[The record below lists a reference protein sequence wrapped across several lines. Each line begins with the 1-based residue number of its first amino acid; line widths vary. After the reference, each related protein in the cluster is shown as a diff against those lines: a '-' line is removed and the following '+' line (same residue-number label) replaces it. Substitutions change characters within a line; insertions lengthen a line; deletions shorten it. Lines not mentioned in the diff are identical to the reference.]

1 MSGGVDTGMILVAEP
16 DEGSRVVISGLLR
29 ETGHTLVEAVT
40 GEEAIEA
47 ARRHRPRLAILE
59 ISLPGICGY
68 EVCRR
73 FKEDYGDSM
82 SIVFLSGTRTEAF
95 DRVGG
100 MLLGADDYICKPLA
114 ADQLLASIGR
124 LMRRRAPNDERP
136 RLSHREREVLAL
148 LTQGLTQKEI
158 AGQLTISSKTV
169 GTHIEHIFS
178 KLGVRNRLQAV
189 AHAHRHELV
198 SAPANLRR
206 HGSRPLGPL

>member
-1 MSGGVDTGMILVAEP
+1 MSGGVDTGTILVAEP
-16 DEGSRVVISGLLR
+16 DKDSRVVISSLLR
-29 ETGHTLVEAVT
+29 ETGHRPVEAVT

-73 FKEDYGDSM
+73 LRDDYGDSV
-82 SIVFLSGTRTEAF
+82 SIVFLSATRTEAF

-114 ADQLLASIGR
+114 ADRFLAQIGR

-136 RLSHREREVLAL
+136 RLSHREQEVLAL
-148 LTQGLTQKEI
+148 LAEGLTQKEI
-158 AGQLTISSKTV
+158 AHQLAISSKTV

-189 AHAHRHELV
+189 AYAHRHELV
-198 SAPANLRR
+198 SSPANLRR
-206 HGSRPLGPL
+206 HGSRRLGPL